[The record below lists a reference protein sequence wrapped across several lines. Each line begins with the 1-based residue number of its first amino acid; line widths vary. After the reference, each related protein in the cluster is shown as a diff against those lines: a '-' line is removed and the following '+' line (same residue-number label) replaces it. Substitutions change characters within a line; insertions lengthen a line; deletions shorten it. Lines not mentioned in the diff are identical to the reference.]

1 MSMNKHQVRDL
12 CLSLP
17 GATEQIQWGNDL
29 LFKVG
34 GKMFVCMGADSGVGY
49 SFKCSEETFYEL
61 TEMAGIRPARYL
73 ARAHWIDLDP
83 TVCRLRPGEVE
94 SSSDNHMNSW
104 SQGFQRKH
112 KKRFGKR
119 PKREEDH
126 DLREMLLRCDQ

>member
-1 MSMNKHQVRDL
+1 MNKHQVRDL

-94 SSSDNHMNSW
+94 RLVRQSYELVVSRLPKKTQEAIRKAPKERRRSR
-104 SQGFQRKH
+104 SQRDAA
-112 KKRFGKR
+112 
-119 PKREEDH
+119 EV
-126 DLREMLLRCDQ
+126 